1 MSTGCPPSRRSL
13 SCWSHLS
20 VSSLTFGFHPND
32 ARDFRLPKVLRRST
46 EAPSPRPKLRRRS
59 WCRGRLCQQ
68 IQAFLFDYAEL
79 SRELNIAGAL
89 VDKRHDAEYPQTA
102 YGQPLPLMVPWK
114 FLLTRLSQVNHLR
127 QFNALVDNVDT
138 TTQTTRQ
145 STVLTPLT
153 GGPARPML
161 RSSN

>member
-1 MSTGCPPSRRSL
+1 MTLEISGS
-13 SCWSHLS
+13 
-20 VSSLTFGFHPND
+20 
-32 ARDFRLPKVLRRST
+32 PKSFAEVR
-46 EAPSPRPKLRRRS
+46 KLRPHAQS
-59 WCRGRLCQQ
+59 CGGVPGVGGRLCQQ

-161 RSSN
+161 RFSN